1 MARYMADEK
10 ESTFFTD
17 VLKISIGVFIGGL
30 LAALAY
36 TKIMAIAAEYAARK
50 VVESVELSMKE
61 SAERTHKQAE
71 MARLQ
76 AEDQRIQ
83 RAAEDALRRASAERD
98 RQARQEHEA
107 LMRQEWKKI
116 YQPSAACQQDS
127 TTMHCVN
134 AYAAAHKVFLQKF
147 GEFPPRF

>member
-10 ESTFFTD
+10 ESSFFSD
-17 VLKISIGVFIGGL
+17 VLKISLGVFIGGL

-36 TKIMAIAAEYAARK
+36 TKIMAIAAEYAAQR
-50 VVESVELSMKE
+50 VVESIELSMRE
-61 SAERTHKQAE
+61 QAEKARKQAE

-76 AEDQRIQ
+76 AEHQRFQ
-83 RAAEDALRRASAERD
+83 REVEEGQRRANAERE
-98 RQARQEHEA
+98 RQAKQEHEA
-107 LMRQEWKKI
+107 FMRQEWKKI

-127 TTMHCVN
+127 TTMNCVN
-134 AYAAAHKVFLQKF
+134 AYAAAHKIFLNRF

>member
-1 MARYMADEK
+1 MARCVADEK

-36 TKIMAIAAEYAARK
+36 TKIMAIAAEYEAQR
-50 VVESVELSMKE
+50 VLSSVELSMKE
-61 SAERTHKQAE
+61 QAEKARKQVE

-76 AEDQRIQ
+76 AEQQRSQ
-83 RAAEDALRRASAERD
+83 REAEDAQRRANAERE
-98 RQARQEHEA
+98 REAKQEHEA
-107 LMRQEWKKI
+107 FMRQEWKKI

-127 TTMHCVN
+127 TTMNCVN
-134 AYAAAHKVFLQKF
+134 AYAAAHKIFLSRF

>member
-17 VLKISIGVFIGGL
+17 VLKISLGVFIGGL

-61 SAERTHKQAE
+61 QAE
-71 MARLQ
+71 KARIQVEMGRLQ
-76 AEDQRIQ
+76 AENRRTQREAEEASVLAN
-83 RAAEDALRRASAERD
+83 AARE

-107 LMRQEWKKI
+107 WMRQEWKKI

-127 TTMHCVN
+127 TTMNCVN
-134 AYAAAHKVFLQKF
+134 AYAAAHKIFLQKF